1 MIEQDSTLLAQ
12 LTARDENIQA
22 LSAELSDLNM
32 LVNSLDG
39 ILWTMDPDSG
49 QILFM
54 SSQVERILGYTPDQV
69 KSTPRFIDSKIVP
82 EDLQAVRQQYRQ
94 FSQQKDNFQIEYRM
108 HNAAGEVVYIRTIYS
123 LGRGGNGAGTVVRG
137 FSTDVTQ
144 YKRMAERNRSMEVE
158 LRQAH
163 KLEAVGQLAA
173 GIAHEINT
181 PTQFISDNLN
191 FLKDVMADVNEL
203 VALYCELADAAA
215 AHPEQQS
222 IVEQIRNFSE
232 DIDYEN
238 TIADTLSAI
247 QQSLEGTERISSI
260 VKSMKEFSHPGGTEK
275 ESVDINKAI
284 QSTINVARNEW
295 RYVAEVVTDLA
306 PNLPLLPCY
315 PGEIN
320 QTILNLI
327 VNAAHAIDEKTQKE
341 GLTEKG
347 TITVS
352 SRMDRGNILIAISDT
367 GCGIPAE
374 NLDKIYN
381 QFFTTKAAGK
391 GTGQGLAMAHACITE
406 RHKGK
411 LDVDSTVGV
420 GTTFT
425 LTFDI
430 GPDMDDD
437 DGL

>member
-12 LTARDENIQA
+12 LAARDENVQA
-22 LSAELSDLNM
+22 LTAQVSDLQM

-49 QILFM
+49 QILYL
-54 SSQVERILGYTPDQV
+54 STQVERILGYTPDQV

-82 EDLQAVRQQYRQ
+82 EDLEAVRQQYRQ
-94 FSQQKDNFQIEYRM
+94 FSEEEDNFQIEYRM
-108 HNAAGEVVYIRTIYS
+108 RNAADEIVYIRTIYS
-123 LGRGGNGAGTVVRG
+123 PGRDRNGAGTVVRG

-144 YKRMAERNRSMEVE
+144 YKHMAERNRSMEVE

-191 FLKDVMADVNEL
+191 FLKDVMADVNDL
-203 VALYCELADAAA
+203 VALYSELADTAA
-215 AHPEQQS
+215 AHPDQQS
-222 IVEQIRNFSE
+222 SVEQISNFRE
-232 DIDYEN
+232 EIDYEN

-295 RYVAEVVTDLA
+295 RYIAEMVADLS

-327 VNAAHAIDEKTQKE
+327 VNAAHAIDEKTQQD
-341 GLTEKG
+341 GSTEKG

-352 SRMDRGNILIAISDT
+352 SRMDMGNIVVAISDT

-374 NLDKIYN
+374 NIDKIYN

-391 GTGQGLAMAHACITE
+391 GTGQGLAMAYACITE
-406 RHKGK
+406 RHRGK

-430 GPDMDDD
+430 GPDMADD

>member
-12 LTARDENIQA
+12 LTARDETIQV
-22 LSAELSDLNM
+22 LSAELSDLKM

-49 QILFM
+49 QILYM
-54 SSQVERILGYTPDQV
+54 STQVERILGYTPGQV

-82 EDLQAVRQQYRQ
+82 EDLGAVREQYRQ

-108 HNAAGEVVYIRTIYS
+108 QSAADEIVFIRTIYS
-123 LGRGGNGAGTVVRG
+123 LARNENGEGTVVRG
-137 FSTDVTQ
+137 FSTDVSQ
-144 YKRMAERNRSMEVE
+144 YKQMAERNRSMEVE

-191 FLKDVMADVNEL
+191 YLKDVMADVSDL
-203 VALYCELADAAA
+203 VALYSELAGA
-215 AHPEQQS
+215 AHPDQQAS
-222 IVEQIRNFSE
+222 VEQIRSFSE
-232 DIDYEN
+232 EIDYEN

-295 RYVAEVVTDLA
+295 RYIAEVVTDLS

-327 VNAAHAIDEKTQKE
+327 VNAAHAIDEKTQQD
-341 GLTEKG
+341 GSTEKG

-352 SRMDRGNILIAISDT
+352 SRMDMGSIVVAITDS

-391 GTGQGLAMAHACITE
+391 GTGQGLAMAYACITG

-437 DGL
+437 DDL